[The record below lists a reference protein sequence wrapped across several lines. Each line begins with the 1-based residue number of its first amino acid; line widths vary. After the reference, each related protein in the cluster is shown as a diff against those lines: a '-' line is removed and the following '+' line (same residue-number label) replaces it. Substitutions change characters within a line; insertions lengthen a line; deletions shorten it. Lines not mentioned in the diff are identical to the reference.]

1 MDGTKQLERHIMIN
15 APISTVWEVI
25 ADSHLLPDWAPAV
38 DEVVACSDREAVG
51 AVRQCSVRLAG
62 KAGRMV
68 ERCVEFSPM
77 TRAAYVVDDE
87 SFGVRKMFA
96 DYGFALNPSS
106 ESDGRTRVRIDTYYT
121 PRNALYGLLNVV
133 ALRRRFQ
140 AVVDDLLAGL
150 KTLSEARHVAQDSQR
165 SAPR

>member
-1 MDGTKQLERHIMIN
+1 MDGRKQLERHIVVN

-25 ADSHLLPDWAPAV
+25 SDSRLLPDWASAV
-38 DEVVACSDREAVG
+38 DEVVACSDGEAVG
-51 AVRQCSVRLAG
+51 AVRHCNVRLAG
-62 KAGRMV
+62 KEGRMI

-87 SFGVRKMFA
+87 SFGMRKMFA

-106 ESDGRTRVRIDTYYT
+106 ESNDRTRVRIDTYYT
-121 PRNALYGLLNVV
+121 PRNALYGLLNLV

-140 AVVDDLLAGL
+140 SVVDDLLAGL
-150 KTLSEARHVAQDSQR
+150 KTLSEARHEAQNSQQ
-165 SAPR
+165 SARQ